1 MCWTSPFAILGM
13 SDLYVTFILFFPVS
27 KNEDPDQTPH
37 YVAADQ
43 GLHFLPMT
51 LLQVSMY

>member
-13 SDLYVTFILFFPVS
+13 SDLCVTFILFFPVS
-27 KNEDPDQTPH
+27 KNVDPDQMPH

-43 GLHFLPMT
+43 GLHILPMT